1 MTSINTGSVGPAIPP
16 KAVSAPAPAPSAPPP
31 AAAPAAATATSK
43 LSTPAV
49 KPVNTTPVANDAAKA
64 VAQSTQVLKSVAET
78 KEKVEKSREDI
89 EKRLDQAV
97 QRLNE
102 QMQNGQ
108 RELGFSV
115 ENKTDRLIV
124 KVTNKETGEL
134 VRQIPA
140 EAVVKMAQS
149 IDSLKGVL
157 FDKEF

>member
-16 KAVSAPAPAPSAPPP
+16 KAASAPAPAPSAPPP

-43 LSTPAV
+43 TATPAG
-49 KPVNTTPVANDAAKA
+49 KPPAAQVNNDAAKA

-78 KEKVEKSREDI
+78 KEKAEKSREDI

-115 ENKTDRLIV
+115 DNKTDKLIV

-134 VRQIPA
+134 IRQIPA

-149 IDSLKGVL
+149 IESLKGVL

>member
-31 AAAPAAATATSK
+31 AAAPAAANAASK
-43 LSTPAV
+43 PAAPAG
-49 KPVNTTPVANDAAKA
+49 KSPAAPVNNDAAKA
-64 VAQSTQVLKSVAET
+64 VAQSTQVLKTVAET

-115 ENKTDRLIV
+115 DNKTDKLIV

>member
-16 KAVSAPAPAPSAPPP
+16 KAVSTPAPAPAPSPQP
-31 AAAPAAATATSK
+31 AAASASAKAAPKATPNAAK
-43 LSTPAV
+43 APDA
-49 KPVNTTPVANDAAKA
+49 PVTNDAAKA
-64 VAQSTQVLKSVAET
+64 VAQSTQVLKDVSET
-78 KEKVEKSREDI
+78 KEKAEQSRQITQKKVDE
-89 EKRLDQAV
+89 AV

-102 QMQNGQ
+102 QMQHSQ

-115 ENKTDRLIV
+115 DNKTDRLIV

-149 IDSLKGVL
+149 IESLKGVL

>member
-16 KAVSAPAPAPSAPPP
+16 KAVSTPALVPSPQT
-31 AAAPAAATATSK
+31 AAASASAKVASKPTPNAARAPDA
-43 LSTPAV
+43 
-49 KPVNTTPVANDAAKA
+49 PVTNDAAKA
-64 VAQSTQVLKSVAET
+64 VAQSTQVLKDVSET
-78 KEKVEKSREDI
+78 KEKAEQSRQLTEKKVDE
-89 EKRLDQAV
+89 AV

-102 QMQNGQ
+102 QMQSSQ

-134 VRQIPA
+134 IRQIPA
-140 EAVVKMAQS
+140 EAVIKMAQS
-149 IDSLKGVL
+149 IESLKGVL